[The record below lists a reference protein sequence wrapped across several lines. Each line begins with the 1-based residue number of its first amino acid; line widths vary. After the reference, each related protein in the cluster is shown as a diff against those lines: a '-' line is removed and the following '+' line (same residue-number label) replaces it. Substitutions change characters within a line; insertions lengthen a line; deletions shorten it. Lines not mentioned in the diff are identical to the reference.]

1 MGVLSNNK
9 DVTAVQARCLGA
21 VSEFS
26 VLRRGGREGETVVR
40 PIILLFSLHIYKH
53 LMMSGYFHYHV
64 CLSARMFS
72 GILKVKLFFRTLE
85 T

>member
-40 PIILLFSLHIYKH
+40 PIILLSRLIKIKQWSCV
-53 LMMSGYFHYHV
+53 L
-64 CLSARMFS
+64 
-72 GILKVKLFFRTLE
+72 IVKLRVD
-85 T
+85 

>member
-26 VLRRGGREGETVVR
+26 VLRRGGREGESVVAFN
-40 PIILLFSLHIYKH
+40 PPYHII
-53 LMMSGYFHYHV
+53 V
-64 CLSARMFS
+64 QSAYLQTFNDNNNKKEELCFDS
-72 GILKVKLFFRTLE
+72 
-85 T
+85 